1 MNHKNNLEQLGTTSP
16 PSLGTP
22 PPKEKQ
28 PTNRPN
34 RRLPPPTGEPRT
46 TWCHRVYL
54 SHLGCRWRWTFEPSR
69 DGTSLGLNMC
79 SNGKLMEL
87 MNGGKVKCFDL
98 YSPMSIFQ
106 ETFEN
111 REPRYHMTKNP
122 LEKYTMNWITRSI
135 ILEEAEVYLAM
146 MPCVS
151 LKRPKNGPQ
160 CSPVTRAEPPCHGDK
175 DRWMLEGEGYCG
187 YGGWNSGI
195 KWLTWHLAKP
205 GWNMTSS

>member
-1 MNHKNNLEQLGTTSP
+1 MEQLGTTSP
-16 PSLGTP
+16 PSLWNL
-22 PPKEKQ
+22 PKEKQ
-28 PTNRPN
+28 PTTDPTVDCHH
-34 RRLPPPTGEPRT
+34 RRAKNDAMPSG
-46 TWCHRVYL
+46 L
-54 SHLGCRWRWTFEPSR
+54 SFTPWMRISMNVWTFKRWNVTWTQE
-69 DGTSLGLNMC
+69 MC
-79 SNGKLMEL
+79 SNGSWWSWWMEE
-87 MNGGKVKCFDL
+87 NKVFLFIYIVRCH
-98 YSPMSIFQ
+98 FQ
-106 ETFEN
+106 ETLEN

-195 KWLTWHLAKP
+195 KWLTWHLVKP